1 MRIVLRIWK
10 SFVAQRC
17 LWELGTGVVFHAPE
31 VWQDRNE
38 HNLLQDFDDEIPG
51 YQQNH
56 AIAKTLQDT
65 TLLAGRAHVAINLK
79 TCYQA
84 LIDTG
89 VLAVK
94 EMALVDAWLEGI
106 PTEVDPELSRP
117 GIEAK

>member
-1 MRIVLRIWK
+1 MGESIYLRLPIGLLLQW
-10 SFVAQRC
+10 
-17 LWELGTGVVFHAPE
+17 GVTSSR
-31 VWQDRNE
+31 WQDRNE